1 MKKTSII
8 ITTGVVTL
16 ILIFLDQNPAPP
28 LLVGV
33 LVLFLI
39 YALWNPPKKHKSL
52 SIYDQY
58 KATSRALGG
67 SGPPDIS
74 QLKPISNGSKDEKKR
89 KHT

>member
-33 LVLFLI
+33 LEYWYFF
-39 YALWNPPKKHKSL
+39 
-52 SIYDQY
+52 
-58 KATSRALGG
+58 
-67 SGPPDIS
+67 
-74 QLKPISNGSKDEKKR
+74 
-89 KHT
+89 